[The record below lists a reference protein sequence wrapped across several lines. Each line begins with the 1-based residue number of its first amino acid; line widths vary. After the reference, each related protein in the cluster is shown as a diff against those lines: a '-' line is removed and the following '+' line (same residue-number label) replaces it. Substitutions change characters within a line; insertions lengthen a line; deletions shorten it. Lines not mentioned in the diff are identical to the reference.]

1 MKHEWQELTRMTRG
15 EEFVIEQVRL
25 VKRRISIRGE
35 FELPPLSRLI
45 LEDQIFVIAFIRS
58 HGSIKDMEELFDI
71 SYPTV
76 KNRLNRISQLLE
88 FVEVNPPSSKSE
100 ILADLEKGKIT
111 VKEAERL
118 LAALYED
125 VDPEPKTGFRG
136 NKPKYLRVLVEPKSD
151 SENGERVNIRV
162 PINLIRAGLKWAS
175 FIPNHS
181 QKKVGDA
188 LKEKGLDVDLNTLT
202 PEDLDELIVN
212 LNDLQV
218 EVDGDEVVRVFCE

>member
-76 KNRLNRISQLLE
+76 KNRLNRISKLLE

-111 VKEAERL
+111 VKEAE
-118 LAALYED
+118 E
-125 VDPEPKTGFRG
+125 K
-136 NKPKYLRVLVEPKSD
+136 LR
-151 SENGERVNIRV
+151 R
-162 PINLIRAGLKWAS
+162 
-175 FIPNHS
+175 
-181 QKKVGDA
+181 
-188 LKEKGLDVDLNTLT
+188 
-202 PEDLDELIVN
+202 
-212 LNDLQV
+212 
-218 EVDGDEVVRVFCE
+218 